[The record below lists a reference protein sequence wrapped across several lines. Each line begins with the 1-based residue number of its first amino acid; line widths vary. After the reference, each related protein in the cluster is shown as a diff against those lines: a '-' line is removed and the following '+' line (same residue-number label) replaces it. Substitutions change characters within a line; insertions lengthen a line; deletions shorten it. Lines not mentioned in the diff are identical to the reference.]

1 MGVVWTQRVWW
12 VKGEGGG
19 GNSGKWVE
27 EWGGE
32 AGMKSL
38 TGSGWGKGSERQP
51 KRNLVVAGH
60 LRGQREEERERSK
73 GPRGDL
79 QVRVE

>member
-1 MGVVWTQRVWW
+1 M
-12 VKGEGGG
+12 KGEGGG

-27 EWGGE
+27 ECDGE
-32 AGMKSL
+32 AGRKSL

-51 KRNLVVAGH
+51 ERNLVAAEH
-60 LRGQREEERERSK
+60 LRWQREEETGRSR

-79 QVRVE
+79 QARVE